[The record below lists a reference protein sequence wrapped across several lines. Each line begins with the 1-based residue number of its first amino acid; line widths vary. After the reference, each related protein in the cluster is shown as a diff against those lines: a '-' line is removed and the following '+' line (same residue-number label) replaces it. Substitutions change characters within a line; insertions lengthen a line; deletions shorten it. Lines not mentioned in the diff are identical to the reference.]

1 MSNSVTTVHSLD
13 INQVIITEPKI
24 NKNNKQLSSAILN
37 KKTSSGIYIETP
49 TLMNPFGVSSYDGG
63 KAWSI
68 ALNAKIIDEDKAD
81 DIQKLFSFLKELD
94 EMAIDFVIKHSQAIF
109 KKKYDESQRSI
120 VNDLLFHRCVQPSVK
135 DGNVY
140 PDIINCKINKIDEA
154 NPLPDLLIYKES
166 NVPLNINSWDDVVE
180 AIPRGLPV
188 KAIIQPRIYFINGK
202 AGINFRLLQVLVPKN
217 QKPGRPI
224 GFGFTETFENKETSK
239 SEIETIETIEAHDTE
254 DEEVANVEY
263 A

>member
-1 MSNSVTTVHSLD
+1 
-13 INQVIITEPKI
+13 
-24 NKNNKQLSSAILN
+24 
-37 KKTSSGIYIETP
+37 
-49 TLMNPFGVSSYDGG
+49 MNPFGVSSYDGG

-81 DIQKLFSFLKELD
+81 DVNKLFSFLKELD
-94 EMAIDFVIKHSQAIF
+94 EMAMDFVIKNSQTIF

-120 VNDLLFHRCVQPSVK
+120 VNDLLFHRGVQPSVK

-140 PDIINCKINKIDEA
+140 PDIINCKINKIDDA
-154 NPLPDLLIYKES
+154 NPLPDLTIYKES
-166 NVPLNINSWDDVVE
+166 NIPITINSWDDVVE
-180 AIPRGLPV
+180 AIPRGLPL

-202 AGINFRLLQVLVPKN
+202 AGINFRLYQVLLPKN

-224 GFGFTETFENKETSK
+224 GFGFTETFDTKEETGK
-239 SEIETIETIEAHDTE
+239 SEIETIEAHDSE
-254 DEEVANVEY
+254 DEDEVVNVQH